1 VVTTAE
7 QCGECSPASQPI
19 EPSTDSSN
27 RRSYNQGVIL
37 GGLSELSRVT
47 NDDSY
52 TKTAKLIADAAINS
66 LTDDNGILHDQC
78 EPDTCGEDG
87 NQFKGVFARNLQI
100 LQQQSPEDRYADFLD
115 INADSVWENDRN
127 ERNEF
132 GVVWSGFSG
141 TPSAS
146 TQSSGLD
153 VIVAALST

>member
-1 VVTTAE
+1 VHPE
-7 QCGECSPASQPI
+7 SFQRI
-19 EPSTDSSN
+19 ELLSDN
-27 RRSYNQGVIL
+27 NNNLRSYNQGVIL

-52 TKTAKLIADAAINS
+52 TTTAKKIADAAIKA
-66 LTDDNGILHDQC
+66 LTDENGILHDEC

-87 NQFKGVFARNLQI
+87 NQFKGVFARNLGI
-100 LQQQSPEDRYADFLD
+100 LQQQSPEQRYADFLHD
-115 INADSVWENDRN
+115 NADSVWEDDRN

-132 GVVWSGFSG
+132 GVVWSAFSG

-153 VIVAALST
+153 VIVAALSN

>member
-1 VVTTAE
+1 VHPE
-7 QCGECSPASQPI
+7 SFQRI
-19 EPSTDSSN
+19 ELLSDN
-27 RRSYNQGVIL
+27 NNNLRSYNQGVIL

-52 TKTAKLIADAAINS
+52 TTTAKKIADAAIKA
-66 LTDDNGILHDQC
+66 LADENGILHDEC

-87 NQFKGVFARNLQI
+87 NQFKGVFARNLGI
-100 LQQQSPEDRYADFLD
+100 LQQQSPEQRYADFLHD
-115 INADSVWENDRN
+115 NADSVWEDDRN

-132 GVVWSGFSG
+132 GVVWSAFSG

-153 VIVAALST
+153 VIVAALSN

>member
-1 VVTTAE
+1 M
-7 QCGECSPASQPI
+7 
-19 EPSTDSSN
+19 SSSSLSYWSIDLSSDNKN

-37 GGLSELSRVT
+37 GGLSELARVT

-52 TKTAKLIADAAINS
+52 TTTAKLIADAAIDS
-66 LTDDNGILHDQC
+66 LVDDGGILHDKC

-87 NQFKGVFARNLQI
+87 NQFKGVFARNLAI
-100 LQQQSPEDRYADFLD
+100 LQQQSPEERYADFLD
-115 INADSVWENDRN
+115 NNADSVWEEDRN
-127 ERNEF
+127 EKNEF

-153 VIVAALST
+153 VIVAALSN